1 MDTSLVLHLAR
12 RVLEI
17 SLLLSGPSLAVT
29 LVVGFVTG
37 ILQAVT
43 SVRDQS
49 MGMVVKLAAV
59 GVTLL
64 ATGGRHPLP
73 PRVHL
78 AGQRQALCPGPEE

>member
-17 SLLLSGPSLAVT
+17 SLLLSGPSLVVT

-37 ILQAVT
+37 IIQAVT
-43 SVRDQS
+43 SVRDMS

-64 ATGGRHPLP
+64 ATGGWMIST
-73 PRVHL
+73 
-78 AGQRQALCPGPEE
+78 AGDFVMEIFNHMQAMGH